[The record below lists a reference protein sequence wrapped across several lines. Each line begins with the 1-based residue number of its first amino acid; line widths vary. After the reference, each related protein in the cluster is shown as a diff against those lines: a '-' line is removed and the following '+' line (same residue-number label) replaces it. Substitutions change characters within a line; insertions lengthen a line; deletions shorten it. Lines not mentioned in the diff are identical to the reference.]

1 MADTWERIGLK
12 VEEVVIGSQLWLP
25 NPVETVFW
33 LTDLRHVAD
42 TSMWF
47 SRKPNSQFF
56 RPEILRNPPKQLMWF
71 GASRRLSS
79 GALRTEAPGRCT
91 LRLRKATW
99 RWSRRCS
106 PRAPSSRRR
115 FATAAALRDG
125 TDVTGRTWWEGG
137 AADFRMKFDG
147 VRHLNVTGHWVCC
160 QFWELRSR
168 NLQCTLRDSVLR
180 MSTTSRQQ
188 MQVSVA
194 GCCGYVTLDIMTR
207 SGSGGWVKLRRHFA
221 GLVLLIMADG
231 CKLILMISCLDCSV
245 FLWIFDLVCSVW
257 HGRGVTS
264 QYFPISWSWFR

>member
-1 MADTWERIGLK
+1 MARQRCDFPIFPNQLILIS
-12 VEEVVIGSQLWLP
+12 IGSDTCLNWKWWTKHDQTP
-25 NPVETVFW
+25 N
-33 LTDLRHVAD
+33 
-42 TSMWF
+42 F
-47 SRKPNSQFF
+47 SDPKSS
-56 RPEILRNPPKQLMWF
+56 EILRSNSCDLARPV
-71 GASRRLSS
+71 AISS

-106 PRAPSSRRR
+106 PRAPPSRRR
-115 FATAAALRDG
+115 TTTAAALRDG